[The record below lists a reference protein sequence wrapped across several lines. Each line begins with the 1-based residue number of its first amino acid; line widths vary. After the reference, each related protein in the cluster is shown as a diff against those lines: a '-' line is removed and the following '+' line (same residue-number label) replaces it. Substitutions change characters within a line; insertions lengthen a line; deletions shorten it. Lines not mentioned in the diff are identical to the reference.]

1 MRDDKLTKRMH
12 DILFAA
18 AGEAQALSQ
27 EYIGT
32 EHLLLAL
39 VAARESSGATA
50 LRQLGVDLDAVG
62 NRVRNIIQRGRS
74 YGGASSRAL
83 LPLTS
88 RAKSVLQLA
97 AEEARRLNHSYVGTE
112 HLLLGLL
119 AEGKGVAA
127 GVLFESGVNLPR
139 ARAEVIRMLTFE
151 SDQVGDATDE
161 VPTNEPPSR
170 VAVVLEYE
178 NGAVLSKH
186 FTTTHEAIAFLQTK

>member
-1 MRDDKLTKRMH
+1 M
-12 DILFAA
+12 
-18 AGEAQALSQ
+18 
-27 EYIGT
+27 
-32 EHLLLAL
+32 
-39 VAARESSGATA
+39 
-50 LRQLGVDLDAVG
+50 
-62 NRVRNIIQRGRS
+62 
-74 YGGASSRAL
+74 
-83 LPLTS
+83 PLTS

>member
-12 DILFAA
+12 DILFSA
-18 AGEAQALSQ
+18 AGVAQARSQ

-32 EHLLLAL
+32 EHLLL
-39 VAARESSGATA
+39 
-50 LRQLGVDLDAVG
+50 GV
-62 NRVRNIIQRGRS
+62 I
-74 YGGASSRAL
+74 
-83 LPLTS
+83 
-88 RAKSVLQLA
+88 
-97 AEEARRLNHSYVGTE
+97 
-112 HLLLGLL
+112 

-151 SDQVGDATDE
+151 SDQVGDATDK

>member
-1 MRDDKLTKRMH
+1 MITVVAFDFATKQEH
-12 DILFAA
+12 TLPSAA
-18 AGEAQALSQ
+18 ATQACADGRFCWIDVDTASDPEA
-27 EYIGT
+27 
-32 EHLLLAL
+32 
-39 VAARESSGATA
+39 AATMLRE
-50 LRQLGVDLDAVG
+50 LGVDLDAVA

-74 YGGASSRAL
+74 VGDASSVAL